1 MERKEPEQEPFRV
14 RLPRQNQVLGIVEQ
28 RLGASRMRVTCFD
41 GLIRIC
47 RIPGKLK
54 RSLWVREGNVVL
66 VEPWELNQKD
76 RGDIVFKYT
85 TSQVTWLKN
94 KGYLKQVEEAEEF

>member
-1 MERKEPEQEPFRV
+1 MEEQQEPLRV
-14 RLPRQNQVLGIVEQ
+14 RLPRGIQVLGIVEQ
-28 RLGASRMRVTCFD
+28 RLGASRMRINCLD
-41 GLIRIC
+41 GNVRIC

-76 RGDIVFKYT
+76 KGDIIFKYT
-85 TSQVTWLKN
+85 SSQVAWLKN
-94 KGYLKQVEEAEEF
+94 KGYLKHADESEEF